1 MPDPAPERGRLDYA
15 RQGLGGRDSSGH
27 YLADAN
33 LIRADLFLANLAGAD
48 LDGATG
54 LDTAMGPVDE
64 PVLAVASSARC
75 STSTRASGVPAASL
89 QSRIRYADTV

>member
-1 MPDPAPERGRLDYA
+1 MPDHAPERGRLDYS

-33 LIRADLFLANLAGAD
+33 LIRVD

-54 LDTAMGPVDE
+54 LDTAMGLVDE
-64 PVLAVASSARC
+64 PVLAVATSARC
-75 STSTRASGVPAASL
+75 STSTRAVGVPTASL
-89 QSRIRYADTV
+89 QSLIRYADTV

>member
-1 MPDPAPERGRLDYA
+1 MPDHAPERGRLDYS

-33 LIRADLFLANLAGAD
+33 LIRVD

-54 LDTAMGPVDE
+54 LDTAMGLVDE
-64 PVLAVASSARC
+64 PVLAVATSARC
-75 STSTRASGVPAASL
+75 STSARAVGVPTASL
-89 QSRIRYADTV
+89 QSLIRYADTV